1 VNRLGRVIKLS
12 IGILLN
18 VFARYPF
25 IVLACLL
32 LGGGIL
38 LGITGLITGIQ
49 LFKLLSVVLIVCGL
63 AVISV
68 KIILKLGHQK
78 S

>member
-1 VNRLGRVIKLS
+1 MS

-25 IVLACLL
+25 VVLACLL

-68 KIILKLGHQK
+68 KIILKLGYQK

>member
-1 VNRLGRVIKLS
+1 MS

-18 VFARYPF
+18 VFARHPF
-25 IVLACLL
+25 VILACLL

-38 LGITGLITGIQ
+38 LGVTGLITGIQ
-49 LFKLLSVVLIVCGL
+49 LFNLLSVVLIVCGL
-63 AVISV
+63 AVVLVEIL
-68 KIILKLGHQK
+68 LKLGYQK

>member
-1 VNRLGRVIKLS
+1 MS

-25 IVLACLL
+25 VVLACLL

-38 LGITGLITGIQ
+38 LGVTGLITGIH
-49 LFKLLSVVLIVCGL
+49 LFSLLSVVLIVCGL
-63 AVISV
+63 AVILV
-68 KIILKLGHQK
+68 NILLKLGRQK

>member
-1 VNRLGRVIKLS
+1 MS

-25 IVLACLL
+25 AVLACLL

-38 LGITGLITGIQ
+38 LGVTGLITGIQ
-49 LFKLLSVVLIVCGL
+49 LFNLLSVVLIVCGL

-68 KIILKLGHQK
+68 KILLKLGYQK